1 MELENK
7 KGIIEAI
14 LFAAGR
20 EVRIEELCLVLERS
34 KDEIKETSQNY
45 LMQH

>member
-1 MELENK
+1 MEQQNL

-20 EVRIEELCLVLERS
+20 EVSSKELSFRKVER
-34 KDEIKETSQNY
+34 
-45 LMQH
+45 